1 MDRILPYL
9 VTGFIK
15 LLRVTCRVRAIND
28 SRDALRAA
36 GQPYI
41 YAGLHAQQIA
51 MVVHAEPGSGAL
63 VSRSKDGDLI
73 ARTLEKT
80 GAVPIRGS
88 GGESRKGG
96 AAALRALVNHVAGG
110 RPACLAVDGPKGPRG
125 VIHPGVAMLSQKTGA
140 PVLVMALVPTHRIV
154 LSKTWDRTQIPLPF
168 CRIDGAFGD
177 PIYPRDGESIREYA
191 QRIQDELLRME
202 RQYDPKE
209 AAITQA
215 ASSQFETPPSA
226 QTKAAA

>member
-1 MDRILPYL
+1 MPYL
-9 VTGFIK
+9 VTGFIR
-15 LLRVTCRVRAIND
+15 LLRLTCRVRAIND
-28 SRDALRAA
+28 QRDALRAE

-63 VSRSKDGDLI
+63 VSRSRDGDLI

-88 GGESRKGG
+88 GGSSRKGG
-96 AAALRALVNHVAGG
+96 AAALRALVNHVTGG

-125 VIHPGVAMLSQKTGA
+125 VIHPGIALLSQKTGA
-140 PVLVMALVPTHRIV
+140 PVLVMALVPTRRLV
-154 LSKTWDRTQIPLPF
+154 LSRTWDRTQIPLPF

-177 PIYPRDGESIREYA
+177 PIYPRQGESVRDYT

-202 RQYDPKE
+202 RKYDPKE
-209 AAITQA
+209 AAITQ
-215 ASSQFETPPSA
+215 TPEIAPKTPSTEP
-226 QTKAAA
+226 TKAAA